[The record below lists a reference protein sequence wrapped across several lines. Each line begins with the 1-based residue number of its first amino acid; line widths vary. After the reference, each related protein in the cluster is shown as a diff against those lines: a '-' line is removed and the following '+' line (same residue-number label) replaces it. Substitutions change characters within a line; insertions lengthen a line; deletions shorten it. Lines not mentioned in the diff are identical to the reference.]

1 MKNVFFFLF
10 MMVAGLSFAQ
20 QAKLLS
26 PAKFKKGL
34 SQKDIQLIDVRT
46 TKEFETG
53 HIDQAVNINY
63 FAADFKEQISKLD
76 KKKPVY
82 VYCQGGGR
90 SGAAAKMMTEMGFKL
105 VFDLEGG
112 YDGWKE

>member
-1 MKNVFFFLF
+1 MKTVFFFLF
-10 MMVAGLSFAQ
+10 LAVASLNFAQ

-26 PAKFKKGL
+26 PAKFKKGIA
-34 SQKDIQLIDVRT
+34 QKDIQLIDVRT

-76 KKKPVY
+76 KEKPVY

-90 SGAAAKMMTEMGFKL
+90 SGAAATMLVDLGFKQ

-112 YDGWKE
+112 YDEWKE